1 MQLFFQGWHHILQ
14 KNIDRELCSLKR
26 SLLFMGAF
34 MVERNNKIY
43 IDNDV
48 LSEAQRRV
56 SWVFDTFEN
65 ICLSFSGG
73 KDSTVLYHLIAD
85 IARKRKRRFS
95 VLFIDW
101 EAQYTRT
108 IQHVKNMKT
117 LYSDVTEEFFW
128 VSLPLTTV
136 NGVSQFQPEWICWE
150 KGISWVR
157 PIPEEAI
164 KDEFFFPFYKYAMTF
179 EEFVPSFSLWFAE
192 RSKSSIIL
200 TGVRADESLNRF
212 IGLTCTRKLRYSDDK
227 PWTTASLDGY
237 YYTAYP
243 LYDWKAKDIWLYH
256 AKTKKIYNSLY
267 DLMYRAGVPLKSMR
281 VCEPFGP
288 EQRKGLWLYHILEPD
303 TWSIMCSRVSGAH
316 GGAIYANESGAFY
329 ALRTQITKPEYFS
342 WRDYAIFL
350 LDVMPVA
357 TAEHY
362 KNKIAVYLRWYQS
375 HGYPE
380 DIPDKQ
386 DNDTGSKDI
395 PSWRRICKTLLKND
409 YWCRTLSFSP
419 TKINN
424 YKSYIERMKR
434 KRDKWKII

>member
-1 MQLFFQGWHHILQ
+1 
-14 KNIDRELCSLKR
+14 
-26 SLLFMGAF
+26 MGAF

-164 KDEFFFPFYKYAMTF
+164 KDEFFFLFTNM
-179 EEFVPSFSLWFAE
+179 
-192 RSKSSIIL
+192 
-200 TGVRADESLNRF
+200 
-212 IGLTCTRKLRYSDDK
+212 
-227 PWTTASLDGY
+227 
-237 YYTAYP
+237 
-243 LYDWKAKDIWLYH
+243 
-256 AKTKKIYNSLY
+256 
-267 DLMYRAGVPLKSMR
+267 
-281 VCEPFGP
+281 
-288 EQRKGLWLYHILEPD
+288 Q
-303 TWSIMCSRVSGAH
+303 
-316 GGAIYANESGAFY
+316 
-329 ALRTQITKPEYFS
+329 
-342 WRDYAIFL
+342 
-350 LDVMPVA
+350 
-357 TAEHY
+357 
-362 KNKIAVYLRWYQS
+362 
-375 HGYPE
+375 
-380 DIPDKQ
+380 
-386 DNDTGSKDI
+386 
-395 PSWRRICKTLLKND
+395 
-409 YWCRTLSFSP
+409 
-419 TKINN
+419 
-424 YKSYIERMKR
+424 
-434 KRDKWKII
+434 